1 MAVPAGSGVGR
12 VDVTAEECGTFVG
25 VQYDYQDIP
34 SMSNIPTTVVLL
46 QLYCKIGNSN
56 MGFQCANLMQVLAL
70 SPSYGQVDGGDFVH
84 VFGNNFM
91 DENDLSCQFGLRKT
105 STKVVCILPPRIRGN
120 VTVELSLVFST
131 LHQREF
137 NILVM

>member
-1 MAVPAGSGVGR
+1 MKKPMALSLVPSRGPILRGCWV
-12 VDVTAEECGTFVG
+12 
-25 VQYDYQDIP
+25 
-34 SMSNIPTTVVLL
+34 TVVGLEVSVPEVRSIVFGSTRVAVEAAEGGV
-46 QLYCKIGNSN
+46 C
-56 MGFQCANLMQVLAL
+56 
-70 SPSYGQVDGGDFVH
+70 GDFVH

-120 VTVELSLVFST
+120 VTVELSLVVSA